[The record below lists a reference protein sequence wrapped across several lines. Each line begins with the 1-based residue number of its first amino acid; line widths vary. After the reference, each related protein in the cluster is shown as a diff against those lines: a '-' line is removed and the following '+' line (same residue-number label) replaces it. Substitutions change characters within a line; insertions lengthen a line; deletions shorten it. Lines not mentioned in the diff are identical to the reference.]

1 MSGFD
6 SLPGRLALAFSPNAG
21 YGLDPLHP
29 VCPLGRLGSSLDL
42 GWPSAHVIRT
52 SGFATAGTGPR
63 CANIS
68 VLEARHNRLCSG
80 AVLVSDQGAPGTFC
94 VRLGALDAA
103 ALSLRSTDALRV
115 EGPVSRGALEC
126 GPDEPCRGDAQMT
139 PQLVIFL
146 VLAAIAV
153 AGAVSVI
160 LQREPIHSAISLI
173 TVMIALAGL
182 FLLLE
187 SEFIAAVQI
196 IVYAG
201 AIMVLFVFVI
211 MLLNAGAEER
221 TNTSRMARYVG
232 VPLAIFLLIELAY
245 QVGTATLSMTAQP
258 AADGATRGLSMLLFQ
273 DFVFPFELTSILI
286 LIAILGALVLA
297 QRSEG
302 ASVQRAQQ

>member
-1 MSGFD
+1 
-6 SLPGRLALAFSPNAG
+6 
-21 YGLDPLHP
+21 
-29 VCPLGRLGSSLDL
+29 
-42 GWPSAHVIRT
+42 
-52 SGFATAGTGPR
+52 
-63 CANIS
+63 
-68 VLEARHNRLCSG
+68 
-80 AVLVSDQGAPGTFC
+80 
-94 VRLGALDAA
+94 
-103 ALSLRSTDALRV
+103 
-115 EGPVSRGALEC
+115 
-126 GPDEPCRGDAQMT
+126 MT

-146 VLAAIAV
+146 ILAAVAV

-173 TVMIALAGL
+173 VVMIALAGL

-221 TNTSRMARYVG
+221 TNMSRMARYAG

-245 QVGTATLSMTAQP
+245 QIGAATLSMTPQP
-258 AADGATRGLSMLLFQ
+258 AGEGVTRGLSMLLFQ
-273 DFVFPFELTSILI
+273 NFVFPFELTSILI

-302 ASVQRAQQ
+302 VPAKPGQE